1 MNSRHLSL
9 GVIFVSVL
17 VLLLVWNNNAHNVQ
31 APAGYATYVVE
42 RPIFGATT
50 FKEVILGPDSTGL
63 GWRLYGDR
71 VSVTPYSYSESF
83 VGSDAV
89 IAKDKLAMQGSAHI
103 VFRIRSDKESIRT
116 YMEKF
121 GGLEEQLSADDTAH
135 LAYQNYIQQPFKT
148 LIREEF
154 ATENGLEVP
163 NKIGEMGADITRK
176 LSERLANT
184 PFEVMQVVIGNAQP
198 PQLVLDQIAQKVAKT
213 QELERKATEQQIAE
227 LNKNIQKAEGE
238 ADGEKELAIAT
249 QRALANKQISDSI
262 TPQLLQY
269 LAIENMKNAA
279 KIYVPIGTNGMP
291 IVGTVSTEAPA
302 RPSEP
307 AK

>member
-1 MNSRHLSL
+1 MNSRIASL
-9 GVIFVSVL
+9 GVIFLAAL
-17 VLLLVWNNNAHNVQ
+17 VLLLAWNNNAHNVQ

-50 FKEVILGPDSTGL
+50 FKEVLLGPDSTGL
-63 GWRLYGDR
+63 SWRLYGDR
-71 VSVTPYSYSESF
+71 VSVTPYSYSENF
-83 VGSDAV
+83 TGPDAV
-89 IAKDKLAMQGSAHI
+89 IARDKLAMQGSAHI

-121 GGLEEQLSADDTAH
+121 GGLDEAHSADETAH
-135 LAYQNYIQQPFKT
+135 LAYENYIQQPFKT

-176 LSERLANT
+176 LSDRLANT

-279 KIYVPIGTNGMP
+279 KIYVPIGANGMP
-291 IVGTVSTEAPA
+291 IVGTLNTDAPA

>member
-1 MNSRHLSL
+1 MNSKSATLATL
-9 GVIFVSVL
+9 AVVL
-17 VLLLVWNNNAHNVQ
+17 VILALVWNANSNNVQ

-42 RPIFGATT
+42 RPIFGNTS

-63 GWRLYGDR
+63 SWRLYGDR
-71 VSVTPYSYSESF
+71 VSVTPYSYSENF
-83 VGSDAV
+83 TGPDAV

-103 VFRIRSDKESIRT
+103 VFRIRSDKDSIRT

-121 GGLEEQLSADDTAH
+121 GGLDESHSADETAH
-135 LAYQNYIQQPFKT
+135 LAYENYIEQPFKT

-154 ATENGLEVP
+154 ATEDGLDVP
-163 NKIGEMGADITRK
+163 NNIGSMGADITKK
-176 LSERLANT
+176 LSERLAST

-213 QELERKATEQQIAE
+213 QELERKATEQSIAD

-238 ADGEKELAIAT
+238 AAGEKELAIAT

-269 LAIENMKNAA
+269 LAIENMKGAD
-279 KIYVPIGTNGMP
+279 KIYIPIGSNGMP
-291 IVGTVSTEAPA
+291 IVGTISTEAAGHPGEPA
-302 RPSEP
+302 R
-307 AK
+307 